1 MKFITERQSFTVI
14 TVVFMFFNIMLYL
27 LVVEFESSV
36 GCIRL
41 FLSCLIQ
48 TFPKTPDHE
57 VQDRVFI

>member
-14 TVVFMFFNIMLYL
+14 TVVVMFFNIMLYL

-36 GCIRL
+36 GCVGL
-41 FLSCLIQ
+41 FLSFVIQ
-48 TFPKTPDHE
+48 KFPKAPDHE